1 MCPWARADSNDV
13 DKVDFDITKADRIFD
28 MLLEKGHIK
37 STANHKMPSV
47 EELKKRR
54 YCKYHGSSTHHT
66 NDCKVFREHIQKSIE
81 QGRIGLEKTR
91 RCISTEILSLRTWLQ
106 QRC

>member
-37 STANHKMPSV
+37 LTANHKMPSA
-47 EELKKRR
+47 
-54 YCKYHGSSTHHT
+54 STHHT